1 MTEAAKEIIKA
12 IGDLFGDRS
21 VSKHTT
27 LDDLEEIGLEL
38 DARMDALKEDIKRG
52 QRGES

>member
-21 VSKHTT
+21 VGKHTT
-27 LDDLEEIGLEL
+27 LDDLEEIGMEL
-38 DARMDALKEDIKRG
+38 DARMDALKDDIKRDQQG
-52 QRGES
+52 QS